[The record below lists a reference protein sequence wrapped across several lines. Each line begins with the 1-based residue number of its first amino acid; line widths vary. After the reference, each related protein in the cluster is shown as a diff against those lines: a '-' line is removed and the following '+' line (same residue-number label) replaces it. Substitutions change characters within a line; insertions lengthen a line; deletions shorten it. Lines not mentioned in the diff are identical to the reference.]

1 MVQSSAAAY
10 PEVSDERRER
20 QDAVRLRLGLGRGAL
35 EESGRAELDGSNEA
49 RERLLLTGRA
59 RLGHG
64 LGPALARET
73 SAGDCRT

>member
-20 QDAVRLRLGLGRGAL
+20 QDALRLRLRLGRGVL
-35 EESGRAELDGSNEA
+35 EESGRAQLDGSNEA

-64 LGPALARET
+64 LGPALSCET
-73 SAGDCRT
+73 SARGCRT